1 MVIAKVSLDNTFF
14 IRRLMSEIVA
24 WRRLLF
30 ECDFGLSYR
39 YSKLLELGKARFVKK
54 ELYSAAHFPV
64 VLIIQAR
71 R

>member
-1 MVIAKVSLDNTFF
+1 
-14 IRRLMSEIVA
+14 MSEIVA